1 MIEINNKLK
10 IDDFKS
16 KIRLL
21 WNLSGEKIERII
33 SEYDE
38 LKGAPVFTVNGK
50 YATRGWTEWT
60 HGFQFGSAV
69 LHYDATGESRFIEL
83 AKQQIIDKMATH
95 VSHTG
100 VHDHGFNNL
109 STYGNLLRLMYEE
122 KMEFNKWEANFYK
135 LAIKISGAVQASR
148 WTELP
153 SGGFISSFNGPHSLF
168 VDTIRSCRILVVS
181 HLLGHTYHGEGD
193 KKISL
198 LDRAINHI
206 KATAKYSIYY
216 GDGRDKYDI
225 RGRTAHECVFN
236 VKDGQFRCPN
246 SQQGYTGFT
255 TWTRGLAWAMLGFAE
270 ELEAL
275 ELIDDD
281 EFKHLGGIEKI
292 TQIMLQGAKAT
303 CDFYID
309 QTPTCGITYWDTGAP
324 NLHKIGEYLNKPAD
338 PFNDWEPVDSSAA
351 AIGAQGL
358 LRLGNYLTK
367 KNQREEGEKYWQA
380 GLTVFNSLLGEP
392 YLSTDTSH
400 HGLLLHTIYHQPN
413 GWDNVPK
420 GSKVANGESC
430 MWGDYHF
437 RELAIYVQK
446 IINDE
451 QYYQFTN
458 CIKK

>member
-10 IDDFKS
+10 IEDFKN

-38 LKGAPVFTVNGK
+38 SKGAPVFTVNGK

-69 LHYDATGESRFIEL
+69 LHYDATGESRFIEF

-148 WTELP
+148 WTVLP

-236 VKDGQFRCPN
+236 VNDGQF
-246 SQQGYTGFT
+246 
-255 TWTRGLAWAMLGFAE
+255 
-270 ELEAL
+270 
-275 ELIDDD
+275 
-281 EFKHLGGIEKI
+281 
-292 TQIMLQGAKAT
+292 
-303 CDFYID
+303 
-309 QTPTCGITYWDTGAP
+309 
-324 NLHKIGEYLNKPAD
+324 
-338 PFNDWEPVDSSAA
+338 
-351 AIGAQGL
+351 
-358 LRLGNYLTK
+358 
-367 KNQREEGEKYWQA
+367 
-380 GLTVFNSLLGEP
+380 
-392 YLSTDTSH
+392 
-400 HGLLLHTIYHQPN
+400 
-413 GWDNVPK
+413 
-420 GSKVANGESC
+420 
-430 MWGDYHF
+430 
-437 RELAIYVQK
+437 
-446 IINDE
+446 
-451 QYYQFTN
+451 
-458 CIKK
+458 

>member
-10 IDDFKS
+10 IEDFKS

-38 LKGAPVFTVNGK
+38 SKGAPVFTVNGK

-236 VKDGQFRCPN
+236 VNDGQFRCPN
-246 SQQGYTGFT
+246 SPQGYTGFT

-309 QTPTCGITYWDTGAP
+309 QTPTCGVTYWDTGAP

-367 KNQREEGEKYWQA
+367 KKSKGRRRKILASRLDSFQFLIRGTLPKY
-380 GLTVFNSLLGEP
+380 
-392 YLSTDTSH
+392 
-400 HGLLLHTIYHQPN
+400 
-413 GWDNVPK
+413 
-420 GSKVANGESC
+420 
-430 MWGDYHF
+430 
-437 RELAIYVQK
+437 
-446 IINDE
+446 
-451 QYYQFTN
+451 
-458 CIKK
+458 